1 MDGSKIL
8 SMVVEYLHCL
18 HLLICQWVPKSM
30 PKSFDLTY
38 KKGYY
43 PHFFNAANNLDYEGS
58 HSEPKYFVAT
68 CLVMTDRNFL
78 PGMRG

>member
-1 MDGSKIL
+1 
-8 SMVVEYLHCL
+8 
-18 HLLICQWVPKSM
+18 M

-68 CLVMTDRNFL
+68 SLVMTDRNFL